1 MKLFLRQATND
12 DAAFCEA
19 LNRRN
24 MDRYR
29 AVRQIRRDA
38 ELFRRSWAEF
48 DNLLILDDIE
58 PVGLLRLCDED
69 GTLGLR
75 DLQVVPERQGQGI
88 GTWAVRQTQ
97 ALALERGSVCVQLR
111 VYEENPAARLYRRLG
126 FEIRYVANGVIHMA
140 WTLPLYRSSA
150 AAGTLEPR
158 GTR

>member
-1 MKLFLRQATND
+1 MKLSLRQATNG
-12 DAAFCEA
+12 DAPFCEA

-29 AVRQIRRDA
+29 AVRKVRWDA
-38 ELFRRSWAEF
+38 ERFRRSWAEF

-58 PVGLLRLCDED
+58 PVGLLRLGNED
-69 GTLGLR
+69 GALGLR

-97 ALALERGSVCVQLR
+97 ALALERGSVGVQLR
-111 VYEENPAARLYRRLG
+111 VYEENPASRLYLRLG
-126 FEIRYVANGVIHMA
+126 FETRYVDDGVIHMA
-140 WTLPLYRSSA
+140 WTPPLDRSSA
-150 AAGTLEPR
+150 AAGTLDPR

>member
-1 MKLFLRQATND
+1 
-12 DAAFCEA
+12 
-19 LNRRN
+19 
-24 MDRYR
+24 
-29 AVRQIRRDA
+29 
-38 ELFRRSWAEF
+38 
-48 DNLLILDDIE
+48 DIE

-69 GTLGLR
+69 GPLGLR

-158 GTR
+158 GTRYHGPPCATHTPMTAWQHLVRDVPDFPKP

>member
-29 AVRQIRRDA
+29 AVRQIRWDA

-97 ALALERGSVCVQLR
+97 ALALERGSVGVQLR